1 MCLSWSKCYSAAFL
15 GVWPI
20 QEKGRTSGRGW
31 REERTAVHSEKRK
44 KLAVIRPEVGVE
56 REETH
61 WEKWLM
67 SRWG

>member
-1 MCLSWSKCYSAAFL
+1 M
-15 GVWPI
+15 
-20 QEKGRTSGRGW
+20 RGRGW
-31 REERTAVHSEKRK
+31 RAERTAVHLEE

-67 SRWG
+67 SR

>member
-1 MCLSWSKCYSAAFL
+1 M
-15 GVWPI
+15 
-20 QEKGRTSGRGW
+20 
-31 REERTAVHSEKRK
+31 VHSERRK

-61 WEKWLM
+61 WEKWLI